1 MKIDYEETKIFVRPG
16 STDLRKGTSGLL
28 AIIENEMSL
37 NALDNSIFIFCN
49 KNHKLIKL
57 IFWDKTGFWLTQ
69 KRLEKSTWPWPKT
82 NEKAKEINTEQ
93 IFQLLL
99 LDILEC
105 HTLYKT

>member
-37 NALDNSIFIFCN
+37 NALDNSIF
-49 KNHKLIKL
+49 